1 MPGALMFPFLRGE
14 ARGCAEHAFPRG
26 GAGIVPEPDEGRVP
40 LRLRRHCRDDAADE
54 DAQLGHTFMP
64 PGIHAGGLRYHAM
77 APLICRL
84 FSEGYLEARR
94 PTARTRASRR
104 RRCSRRRRASF
115 RLPRSSHAIRAA
127 IDEALAAKEAGERR
141 TILFNL
147 SEHGLLDLQAYD
159 DYLAG
164 NLVDDE
170 YPKKV
175 KEAMAGLPVI

>member
-1 MPGALMFPFLRGE
+1 M
-14 ARGCAEHAFPRG
+14 
-26 GAGIVPEPDEGRVP
+26 PEPDEGRVP

-54 DAQLGHTFMP
+54 DVRLGHL
-64 PGIHAGGLRYHAM
+64 HAAGHPCGRAALPRDGAAHLS
-77 APLICRL
+77 PVQQRDI
-84 FSEGYLEARR
+84 SRR
-94 PTARTRASRR
+94 GPTARTRASRR

-115 RLPRSSHAIRAA
+115 RLPRSSHAIRAT

-170 YPKKV
+170 YPEERV